1 MQRRGYQAPDPTA
14 QAQKQEQLERSGTG
28 CAWPRARRR
37 RRQINLLEV
46 KTWLSMLDSTISDN
60 SSPRPA
66 AGQNRVQNFQREEN
80 DFIPKGFGMVAA
92 VGLEPTTYGP

>member
-1 MQRRGYQAPDPTA
+1 MQRRGYQAPDPTT

-46 KTWLSMLDSTISDN
+46 KTWLLISD
-60 SSPRPA
+60 
-66 AGQNRVQNFQREEN
+66 
-80 DFIPKGFGMVAA
+80 A
-92 VGLEPTTYGP
+92 VEHSFHVEQMFHTSGVHDVERSATNVSQWQVLELRG